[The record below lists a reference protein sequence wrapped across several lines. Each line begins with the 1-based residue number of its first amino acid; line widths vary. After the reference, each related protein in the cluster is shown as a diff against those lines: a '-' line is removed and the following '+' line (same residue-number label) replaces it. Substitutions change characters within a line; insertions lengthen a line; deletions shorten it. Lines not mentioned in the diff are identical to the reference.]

1 MDKRLIYV
9 LIGIIVIHLGF
20 DIFATSNLKDALKG
34 MDTLSDDLKAAN
46 QANQSAKA
54 QANEILQV
62 VKAHREQLLRLEKDV
77 AHIDLTRQNNEQR
90 FLAERRLLR
99 QEIEHYDRLLD
110 SLKQQLPMD
119 DTTII
124 WSDQPNRTAS
134 MP

>member
-1 MDKRLIYV
+1 MDKRLTYV

-20 DIFATSNLKDALKG
+20 DIFATSRLKDALKG
-34 MDTLSDDLKAAN
+34 MDSLSDDLKAAN
-46 QANQSAKA
+46 HANQSAKA

-62 VKAHREQLLRLEKDV
+62 VQAHREQLLRLEEDV

-99 QEIEHYDRLLD
+99 QEIAQYNHLLD
-110 SLKQQLPMD
+110 SMKRQLPMN

-124 WSDQPNRTAS
+124 WSDKPSRTVS